1 MLLTLS
7 EFQAGVSRYKR
18 LMLFLIAVL
27 LTGVAAWAVAVTIWS
42 DDLDAMGLNWFG
54 AANARVIR
62 PLTLAPVIGGF
73 FLVSG
78 LVQRVANQD
87 PRLRCSTCGAFL
99 GRARTREIVIA
110 CKHCANCGSRVIG
123 E

>member
-1 MLLTLS
+1 
-7 EFQAGVSRYKR
+7 
-18 LMLFLIAVL
+18 MLFLIAVL
-27 LTGVAAWAVAVTIWS
+27 LTGVAAWAATVAIWS
-42 DDLDAMGLNWFG
+42 DELDDVGLNWFG

-62 PLTLAPVIGGF
+62 PLTLVPVIGGF

-78 LVQRVANQD
+78 FVQRVANQD
-87 PRLRCSTCGAFL
+87 PRLRCPACGAFL